1 MKENGGHP
9 MIYGTDSVHGNVLV
23 METVFFGQQIDGAAA
38 FNHDLL
44 YEQDLITA
52 RNTLAAGIPWTFDPV
67 LNIMHNPSVRQPV
80 ACASTLVAE
89 VGTWQ
94 ENLSTAVDLW
104 GKLAYAQRYLAVPIA
119 AAHEKSLVGVS
130 ERDTDFVGVVIC
142 VSRYKAHQTLEP
154 LPSLRVSV
162 TAIHSPKDLEAACK
176 IISAEAMATVKD
188 LPSGSH
194 FW

>member
-1 MKENGGHP
+1 MAKDDDERTPLHWACVTGRL
-9 MIYGTDSVHGNVLV
+9 D
-23 METVFFGQQIDGAAA
+23 AA
-38 FNHDLL
+38 DLL
-44 YEQDLITA
+44 LEQVT
-52 RNTLAAGIPWTFDPV
+52 
-67 LNIMHNPSVRQPV
+67 
-80 ACASTLVAE
+80 ASTNSRALLLDDQRDA
-89 VGTWQ
+89 TW
-94 ENLSTAVDLW
+94 LFLLPPLTRSHS
-104 GKLAYAQRYLAVPIA
+104 LA
-119 AAHEKSLVGVS
+119 SLI

-142 VSRYKAHQTLEP
+142 VSRYKTHQTLEP